1 MYYHEL
7 KIIDHNFEGVNR
19 LLIVNRLSFE
29 NDADRT
35 GHAKVESK
43 DYRIMID
50 IDG

>member
-1 MYYHEL
+1 MYHHEL
-7 KIIDHNFEGVNR
+7 KIIDHNFQGVNR
-19 LLIVNRLSFE
+19 LFRLSFE